1 MSSKILCKTNIALI
15 GKRDSEKNI
24 LIDYIKK
31 IGTAIKQKDEFG
43 KFRIVFN
50 SIPLK
55 VNLISEKSIN
65 VLLEKFPW
73 FEDLDSL
80 ILIVNVND
88 SNAIKEINNLELF
101 EKLKKLKFQGVSALI
116 GIDSPIINDGDKV
129 SNQKIT
135 DDELIE
141 ISKNL
146 NFIYCFKINGL
157 EDNISEIFQ
166 KVFEHVILKFKLM
179 NPELYEKA
187 KAYGLKIIN
196 AEAKK

>member
-1 MSSKILCKTNIALI
+1 MLLFAL
-15 GKRDSEKNI
+15 
-24 LIDYIKK
+24 
-31 IGTAIKQKDEFG
+31 
-43 KFRIVFN
+43 
-50 SIPLK
+50 
-55 VNLISEKSIN
+55 
-65 VLLEKFPW
+65 
-73 FEDLDSL
+73 
-80 ILIVNVND
+80 
-88 SNAIKEINNLELF
+88 
-101 EKLKKLKFQGVSALI
+101 KLKYILLQFCLLY
-116 GIDSPIINDGDKV
+116 
-129 SNQKIT
+129 
-135 DDELIE
+135 LIE